1 MEPDWSDCVFANVL
15 RPVPHS
21 ASQNVASAC
30 NHAVAE
36 GVKGVVLLESR
47 TGFLEGSWWEPVGRN
62 VLRFAGDISHRLEQ
76 QQYEEVL
83 EVLLESKLNDFR
95 FASTDAA
102 FNKVVSPFVHNFKIK
117 DIVEQG
123 HAKAQAIMQQDLDR
137 ILHRVKAL
145 QSTEEATPI
154 NNGNTKA
161 ILKEYHT
168 YTRNTVVGTVVP
180 ITACLDALK

>member
-1 MEPDWSDCVFANVL
+1 VRRCVAL
-15 RPVPHS
+15 QS
-21 ASQNVASAC
+21 
-30 NHAVAE
+30 E
-36 GVKGVVLLESR
+36 
-47 TGFLEGSWWEPVGRN
+47 TGTNGGT
-62 VLRFAGDISHRLEQ
+62 G
-76 QQYEEVL
+76 
-83 EVLLESKLNDFR
+83 

-102 FNKVVSPFVHNFKIK
+102 FNKVVSPFRTQFQESVVRGLDDSQVGWTPEASLTDFQLVK